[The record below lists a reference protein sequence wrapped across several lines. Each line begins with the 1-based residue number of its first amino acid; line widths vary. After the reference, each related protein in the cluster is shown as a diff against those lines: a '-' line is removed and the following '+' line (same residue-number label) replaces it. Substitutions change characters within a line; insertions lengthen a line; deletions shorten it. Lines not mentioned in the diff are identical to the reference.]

1 MTYFRELPNLEYQ
14 SFLSDSNSSDQYLI
28 VKNLFRRVKLRDD
41 LQNVFT
47 VFDKYQIPDGSRP
60 ELVAQ
65 ELYGSTQYDWVVIVS
80 AGITRLRDQWPLSD
94 RQVYDYAESIYGDQL
109 NAIHH
114 YETTEV
120 RDSEDRLIL
129 PAGQV
134 VDEDFAFIYTDVD
147 KNYSNSL
154 SKISYTKICAENVSQ
169 DSLIIKSSV
178 AGNNISANDELVID
192 GQYIPVVSVTN
203 GTTVIGV
210 TTSFVGVATALSNNI
225 GITTT
230 IITGISTN
238 ATGNIITIG
247 QTLKEI
253 PEIIG
258 YGVTVTSIGIGTVYI
273 DKPTQ
278 NTTSQNLITLSFG
291 NNVTT
296 VLTENTKNITLS
308 SPIPT
313 NISKGSTLTLKVRNT
328 VIIETNPVIG
338 VSNYEYEV
346 RKNNDKRGIYVL
358 KPRYLQQ
365 VINDTRKAM
374 IYDRSSQYVND
385 TLIKTE
391 NTKSTI
397 PF

>member
-65 ELYGSTQYDWVVIVS
+65 ELYGSVQYDWVVIVS

-94 RQVYDYAESIYGDQL
+94 KQVYDYAESIYGNDL

-114 YETTEV
+114 YETKEV

-129 PAGQV
+129 PAGQI
-134 VDEDFAFIYTDVD
+134 VDADFKLPHPSNDISKEFNSSAIIINYLNANGVILSPLNTDHISSTNVYGTFTFNINALTW
-147 KNYSNSL
+147 NYIFNTESI
-154 SKISYTKICAENVSQ
+154 SKIPFVNGIASVSDSFSYTT
-169 DSLIIKSSV
+169 
-178 AGNNISANDELVID
+178 ID
-192 GQYIPVVSVTN
+192 GLQRTVTIKIRIEGN
-203 GTTVIGV
+203 IV
-210 TTSFVGVATALSNNI
+210 LSSQK
-225 GITTT
+225 
-230 IITGISTN
+230 STN
-238 ATGNIITIG
+238 KVSYI
-247 QTLKEI
+247 QYFDL
-253 PEIIG
+253 G
-258 YGVTVTSIGIGTVYI
+258 YNKIVTEY
-273 DKPTQ
+273 
-278 NTTSQNLITLSFG
+278 
-291 NNVTT
+291 NVT
-296 VLTENTKNITLS
+296 
-308 SPIPT
+308 
-313 NISKGSTLTLKVRNT
+313 KG
-328 VIIETNPVIG
+328 I
-338 VSNYEYEV
+338 SNYEYEV
-346 RKNNDKRGIYVL
+346 LKNNEKRSIYVL

-365 VINDTRKAM
+365 VVNDTRKAM

-391 NTKSTI
+391 NTKVSI

>member
-14 SFLSDSNSSDQYLI
+14 SFLSDSRSSDQYLL

-94 RQVYDYAESIYGDQL
+94 KQVYDYAESIYGNDL

-129 PAGQV
+129 PSGQV
-134 VDEDFAFIYTDVD
+134 VDADF
-147 KNYSNSL
+147 
-154 SKISYTKICAENVSQ
+154 KISYY
-169 DSLIIKSSV
+169 D
-178 AGNNISANDELVID
+178 
-192 GQYIPVVSVTN
+192 
-203 GTTVIGV
+203 
-210 TTSFVGVATALSNNI
+210 
-225 GITTT
+225 
-230 IITGISTN
+230 
-238 ATGNIITIG
+238 
-247 QTLKEI
+247 
-253 PEIIG
+253 
-258 YGVTVTSIGIGTVYI
+258 
-273 DKPTQ
+273 
-278 NTTSQNLITLSFG
+278 
-291 NNVTT
+291 
-296 VLTENTKNITLS
+296 
-308 SPIPT
+308 
-313 NISKGSTLTLKVRNT
+313 GSTLYTNDAEILGEN
-328 VIIETNPVIG
+328 VIRISDPIIG
-338 VSNYEYEV
+338 VSNYVYEV
-346 RKNNDKRGIYVL
+346 RKNNEKRSIYVL

-374 IYDRSSQYVND
+374 IYDNSSQYID
-385 TLIKTE
+385 DKLIRTE

>member
-1 MTYFRELPNLEYQ
+1 MSYFRELPNLEYQ

-94 RQVYDYAESIYGDQL
+94 RQVYDYAESIYGNDL

-134 VDEDFAFIYTDVD
+134 VDSDFKVSYYDDNTLYT
-147 KNYSNSL
+147 N
-154 SKISYTKICAENVSQ
+154 
-169 DSLIIKSSV
+169 DS
-178 AGNNISANDELVID
+178 
-192 GQYIPVVSVTN
+192 
-203 GTTVIGV
+203 
-210 TTSFVGVATALSNNI
+210 
-225 GITTT
+225 T
-230 IITGISTN
+230 ILGS
-238 ATGNIITIG
+238 
-247 QTLKEI
+247 
-253 PEIIG
+253 
-258 YGVTVTSIGIGTVYI
+258 
-273 DKPTQ
+273 
-278 NTTSQNLITLSFG
+278 
-291 NNVTT
+291 NVTYI
-296 VLTENTKNITLS
+296 L
-308 SPIPT
+308 
-313 NISKGSTLTLKVRNT
+313 
-328 VIIETNPVIG
+328 NPVIG
-338 VSNYEYEV
+338 ITNYEYEV
-346 RKNNDKRGIYVL
+346 RKNNDKRSIYVL

-374 IYDRSSQYVND
+374 IYDNSSQYVND
-385 TLIKTE
+385 KLIKTE

>member
-14 SFLSDSNSSDQYLI
+14 SFLSDSKSSDQYLL

-94 RQVYDYAESIYGDQL
+94 RQVYDYSESIYGNDL

-114 YETTEV
+114 YETKEV

-134 VDEDFAFIYTDVD
+134 VDADFKVSYYDDGILYT
-147 KNYSNSL
+147 
-154 SKISYTKICAENVSQ
+154 
-169 DSLIIKSSV
+169 
-178 AGNNISANDELVID
+178 ND
-192 GQYIPVVSVTN
+192 
-203 GTTVIGV
+203 
-210 TTSFVGVATALSNNI
+210 ATILGS
-225 GITTT
+225 
-230 IITGISTN
+230 
-238 ATGNIITIG
+238 
-247 QTLKEI
+247 
-253 PEIIG
+253 
-258 YGVTVTSIGIGTVYI
+258 
-273 DKPTQ
+273 
-278 NTTSQNLITLSFG
+278 
-291 NNVTT
+291 NVTYI
-296 VLTENTKNITLS
+296 LN
-308 SPIPT
+308 PI
-313 NISKGSTLTLKVRNT
+313 V
-328 VIIETNPVIG
+328 G

-391 NTKSTI
+391 NTKSSI

>member
-14 SFLSDSNSSDQYLI
+14 SFLSDSNSSDQYLL

-94 RQVYDYAESIYGDQL
+94 RQVYDYAESIYGDNL

-120 RDSEDRLIL
+120 RDSEDKLIL

-134 VDEDFAFIYTDVD
+134 VDSDFTFIYTDTD

-154 SKISYTKICAENVSQ
+154 SRVSYTKICAENVTK
-169 DSLIIKSSV
+169 DSLIVKSDVS
-178 AGNNISANDELVID
+178 NINVNANDELVID

-203 GTTVIGV
+203 DTTVIGF

-225 GITTT
+225 GISTT
-230 IITGISTN
+230 IITGITTN
-238 ATGNIITIG
+238 ATGNIITVG
-247 QTLKEI
+247 QTLKEL
-253 PEIIG
+253 PGIIG

-273 DKPTQ
+273 DQPTQ

-291 NNVTT
+291 TNVTT
-296 VLTENTKNITLS
+296 DIIENIKNITLS
-308 SPIPT
+308 SPIPVD
-313 NISKGSTLTLKVRNT
+313 ISRGSSLTFKINKT
-328 VIIETNPVIG
+328 VILESNPVIG
-338 VSNYEYEV
+338 ITNYEYEV